1 MKKRLEA
8 ELISIAHR
16 ILKLKNRAELLQ
28 LHTETQNLYHALTV
42 LKFVEDNQNII
53 KPAIDILEIEQ
64 KVAFSLD
71 NNKPENAEKP
81 EIELQN
87 ETQNQEIVVKEN
99 ASINL
104 ETQQTEELNTNDDQN
119 LNNSDHFEAEIEV
132 ETVTNFDEEALEN
145 EEKLDFEPAFEF
157 ENEENATNET
167 PILFSF
173 EDLLGHDYQEPVFD
187 KVLKTETIAEDE
199 KAFEIEP
206 VETISV
212 LETISTHELEPK
224 IGESTT
230 ENEGI
235 SNQSVSKTIVFG
247 LNDKIGFENNLFAA
261 SAEDMN
267 RVVSQLNTFD
277 TFQEAIDFIEDM
289 VKPDYQNW
297 EGKDD
302 YVKRFME
309 IVAQKFE

>member
-28 LHTETQNLYHALTV
+28 LHTETQKLYDALTV

-53 KPAIDILEIEQ
+53 IPAIDILEIEQ
-64 KVAFSLD
+64 KIAFSLD
-71 NNKPENAEKP
+71 NTKP
-81 EIELQN
+81 EIAENTEFELQK
-87 ETQNQEIVVKEN
+87 ETQNHEIPTEEKIVVTSEN
-99 ASINL
+99 QES
-104 ETQQTEELNTNDDQN
+104 EESNANDDQD
-119 LNNSDHFEAEIEV
+119 LANSDRFDAEIEV
-132 ETVTNFDEEALEN
+132 ENVTNIDDEALEN
-145 EEKLDFEPAFEF
+145 DEKLDFEPAFEL
-157 ENEENATNET
+157 ENEELVSNEK

-187 KVLKTETIAEDE
+187 KVLNTEAIFEEEAVI
-199 KAFEIEP
+199 EIEP
-206 VETISV
+206 NQ
-212 LETISTHELEPK
+212 TISTDDS
-224 IGESTT
+224 ESNIIEDTAV
-230 ENEGI
+230 NEVF
-235 SNQSVSKTIVFG
+235 SNQSISKTIIFG

-277 TFQEAIDFIEDM
+277 TYQEAIDFIEDM